1 MLECANELHVLG
13 IAGSLRDRSSSQ
25 FALEYAMDLLSRLG
39 CHTRTFNLRT
49 ADLPFCSGNP
59 DEQAQHC
66 PGLIALRAA
75 VSKAHAVVLV
85 TPEYHGSMSGL
96 LKNALDLLDT
106 RHLSG
111 KVAGLISVL
120 GGQVSSNA
128 LHDLSRVLRSCH
140 AWVLPQYIAIGQAST
155 VISEGRISD
164 FNLRIRFDEF
174 VENLAESAARISGLK
189 AGTSEVP
196 PHLLALAGSTN
207 G

>member
-1 MLECANELHVLG
+1 MLDCANELHVLG

-25 FALEYAMDLLSRLG
+25 FALEYAMGLLRTLG
-39 CHTRTFNLRT
+39 CHTRVFNLQT

-59 DEQAQHC
+59 DEQARDC
-66 PGLIALRAA
+66 PGLVALRTA

-85 TPEYHGSMSGL
+85 TPEYHGSMSGV

-106 RHLSG
+106 RHLAG

-120 GGQVSSNA
+120 GGQASSNA

-155 VISEGRISD
+155 VISEGKVSD
-164 FNLRIRFDEF
+164 FNLRMRFDEF
-174 VENLAESAARISGLK
+174 AENLAESAARLSGLK
-189 AGTSEVP
+189 QGRSEELA
-196 PHLLALAGSTN
+196 HLFALAGSGN